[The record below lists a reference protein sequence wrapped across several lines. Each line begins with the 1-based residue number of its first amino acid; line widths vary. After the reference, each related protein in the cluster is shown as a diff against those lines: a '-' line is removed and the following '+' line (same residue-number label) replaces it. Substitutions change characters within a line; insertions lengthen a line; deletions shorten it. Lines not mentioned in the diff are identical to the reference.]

1 MRADRACRPHALAWS
16 SQDSVAGSSSRAWP
30 SEHGSG
36 RRSRTLPR
44 VRITRARSG
53 PALLVLLSVSPNG
66 QRWSDPS
73 EALIDTGAATT
84 VIYPRSDAHA
94 AGISLSSRHELTLEA
109 ADGRRFRAAGVQTW
123 IRLFEPH
130 EHWQLRVPV
139 YFADVPEPLIG
150 LELLQHYFTIR
161 SSPTAWTLRPKL
173 TAARRLR
180 LPLRRSTR

>member
-1 MRADRACRPHALAWS
+1 
-16 SQDSVAGSSSRAWP
+16 VAGSSLRAWLG
-30 SEHGSG
+30 ERGSG
-36 RRSRTLPR
+36 RRTRTLPR
-44 VRITRARSG
+44 VPITKARSG
-53 PALLVLLSVSPNG
+53 PVLLTLLSVSPDG

-84 VIYPRSDAHA
+84 VIYPRSDART
-94 AGISLSSRHELTLEA
+94 AGISLGSGHELTLEA

-123 IRLFEPH
+123 IRLFEPP

-139 YFADVPEPLIG
+139 YFADVPEPIIG

-161 SSPTAWTLRPKL
+161 SGTTAWTLRPKL
-173 TAARRLR
+173 SAARRLR